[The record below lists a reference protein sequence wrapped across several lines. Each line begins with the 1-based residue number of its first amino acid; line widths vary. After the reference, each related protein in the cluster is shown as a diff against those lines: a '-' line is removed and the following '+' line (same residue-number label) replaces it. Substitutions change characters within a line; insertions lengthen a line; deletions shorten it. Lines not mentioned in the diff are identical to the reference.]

1 MTKDEFNLKYWMFY
15 MQLENDFSKTFN
27 YVEFTDD
34 NLSTYSKEYAKQ
46 LISIGSELDIVF
58 KALCNEVDP
67 TKARSCITDYANIL
81 CGYDNLT
88 DATVQFSYNKESY
101 KPFEG
106 WTPNK
111 KWGVSSNV
119 WFTAEHATIFP
130 TVS

>member
-88 DATVQFSYNKESY
+88 DQQYSSVIT
-101 KPFEG
+101 
-106 WTPNK
+106 K
-111 KWGVSSNV
+111 KVISHLMDGHLIVS
-119 WFTAEHATIFP
+119 HPGGGIIIK
-130 TVS
+130 

>member
-106 WTPNK
+106 WTPNSK
-111 KWGVSSNV
+111 PSWWG
-119 WFTAEHATIFP
+119 IIIK
-130 TVS
+130 